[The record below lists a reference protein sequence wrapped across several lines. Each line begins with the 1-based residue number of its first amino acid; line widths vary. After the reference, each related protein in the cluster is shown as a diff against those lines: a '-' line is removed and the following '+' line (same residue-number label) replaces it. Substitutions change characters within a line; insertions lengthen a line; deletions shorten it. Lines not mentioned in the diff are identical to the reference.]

1 VRGAISVGENSEGAI
16 LTAVQVL
23 LERMVYV
30 NGIALEDIASVLFTA
45 TDDLDSAYPA
55 RAAREIGWTDVPLLC
70 AREIDVPKGLPRC
83 IRVLIT
89 WNTPLPSDRIKHVY
103 LGAAASLRPDLADK
117 EEK

>member
-16 LTAVQVL
+16 LTAVQEL